1 MEIPGWTCPRCG
13 EPDRAF
19 APSGR
24 CMDCEAAV
32 QVAPATEE
40 PTYFIG
46 EVAERTGLSLR
57 SLRHYE
63 EAGLVIPAGRTTG
76 GFRIYTDDAVQR
88 VRVIMQMKPL
98 GFSLEEMR
106 LLLTSLDTLQTA
118 GSDEEQAKE
127 QAKETVALFA
137 VLAEERCRH
146 LREQLTIAE
155 AFSSRLGTD
164 IGRS

>member
-1 MEIPGWTCPRCG
+1 ME
-13 EPDRAF
+13 
-19 APSGR
+19 
-24 CMDCEAAV
+24 CEAAV
-32 QVAPATEE
+32 QVAPATEG

-63 EAGLVIPAGRTTG
+63 EAGLVIPAGRTAG
-76 GFRIYTDDAVQR
+76 GFRIYTDDAVGR

-106 LLLTSLDTLQTA
+106 LLLSALDTLQTSGA
-118 GSDEEQAKE
+118 DQDQAR
-127 QAKETVALFA
+127 ETVALFA

-155 AFSSRLGTD
+155 AFSTRLSSD
-164 IGRS
+164 IGRR

>member
-1 MEIPGWTCPRCG
+1 MQ
-13 EPDRAF
+13 
-19 APSGR
+19 
-24 CMDCEAAV
+24 CEAAV
-32 QVAPATEE
+32 QDAPVTEG

-63 EAGLVIPAGRTTG
+63 EAGLVMPAGRTGG

-106 LLLTSLDTLQTA
+106 LLLTALDAVQGA
-118 GSDEEQAKE
+118 GADQA
-127 QAKETVALFA
+127 QARETVALFA
-137 VLAEERCRH
+137 ALAEERCLR

-155 AFSSRLGTD
+155 AFSSRLNTD
-164 IGRS
+164 IGR

>member
-1 MEIPGWTCPRCG
+1 ME
-13 EPDRAF
+13 
-19 APSGR
+19 
-24 CMDCEAAV
+24 CEAAV
-32 QVAPATEE
+32 QVAPVTEG

-63 EAGLVIPAGRTTG
+63 EAGLVIPAGRTAG

-106 LLLTSLDTLQTA
+106 LLLTSLDALQTP
-118 GSDEEQAKE
+118 GSEQE

-137 VLAEERCRH
+137 ALAEERCRH

-155 AFSSRLGTD
+155 AFSTRLGSN
-164 IGRS
+164 IG